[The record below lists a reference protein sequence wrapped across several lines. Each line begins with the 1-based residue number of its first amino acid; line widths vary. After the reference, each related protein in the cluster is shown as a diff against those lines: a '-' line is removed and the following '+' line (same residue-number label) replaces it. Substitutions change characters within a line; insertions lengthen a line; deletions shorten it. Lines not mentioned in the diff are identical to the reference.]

1 MEYAKQVP
9 AAGRTLNLLE
19 LLAAAPEGLTAAE
32 ILSRQNISR
41 SALFALLNT
50 LKSRNYVIQSG
61 PRGRYALGPA
71 LWALIPDRQQGL
83 RPLIEAFD
91 AEMSLNPLPETAALA
106 WANNLETII
115 LAQRPGPQPVRA
127 VYQPGER
134 RPLGQTAAGQILL
147 AGESPQY
154 IEKAAPELRGRIPQI
169 HQQGVSQTQT
179 ADLVEI
185 AAPVTI
191 DGVNPIA
198 AILLGIPRYRYDAAQ
213 NQELIHKL
221 RQTAARVS
229 YRLGAA
235 VYQPYGWTAVGPIG
249 PTRELNEKE
258 LNEFLQGAWG
268 ARLACIRRDGTPHVV
283 PLWYEWDGRA
293 LWLAASPGAFWKEYI
308 LTNPRVSLTI
318 DEPWPPLRRVFVSSA
333 AQIMPEDQVPGGLAA
348 LRQRLAARYLGE
360 DAAHLPELQETA
372 GWTAVRLRPEK
383 ISGRQGLG
391 ER

>member
-9 AAGRTLNLLE
+9 AADRTLNLLE
-19 LLAAAPEGLTAAE
+19 LLATAPEGLTAAE
-32 ILSRQNISR
+32 ILTQQEISR

-50 LKSRNYVIQSG
+50 LKSRNYIIQSDQ
-61 PRGRYALGPA
+61 RGRYSLGPA

-91 AEMSLNPLPETAALA
+91 TEMSLNPLPETVALA
-106 WANNLETII
+106 WVNNLETII
-115 LAQRPGPQPVRA
+115 LAQHASPQPVRA

-134 RPLGQTAAGQILL
+134 QPLGQTAAGHVLV
-147 AGESPQY
+147 AGESPGY
-154 IEKAAPELRGRIPQI
+154 IEKVAPELYGRLHQI
-169 HQQGVSQTQT
+169 HNQGISQTKT

-185 AAPVTI
+185 AAPVTL

-198 AILLGIPRYRYDAAQ
+198 AIMLGIPRYRYDAARG
-213 NQELIHKL
+213 QELVNEL
-221 RQTAARVS
+221 RQAAARVS

-235 VYQPYGWTAVGPIG
+235 VYQPYGWMPVGSIG
-249 PTRELNEKE
+249 PTRELNEAE

-268 ARLACIRRDGTPHVV
+268 ARLACIRQDGTPHVV
-283 PLWYEWDGRA
+283 PLWYEWDGRS
-293 LWLAASPGAFWKEYI
+293 LWLTASPGAFWKEYI

-318 DEPWPPLRRVFVSSA
+318 DEPWPPLRRVFVSSVA
-333 AQIMPEDQVPGGLAA
+333 TIMPEDQIPGGLAA
-348 LRQRLAARYLGE
+348 LRQRLAARYLGDE
-360 DAAHLPELQETA
+360 AAHLPELQETA
-372 GWTAVRLRPEK
+372 GWSAVRIWPDK